1 MKRRLAHLV
10 RDTRASSAAEF
21 ALVLPLLIIFL
32 FGIIDVGRLMWTWN
46 RAEKATQMGVR
57 YAVATE
63 MIPNGL
69 ANYSFVINGGLT
81 QGDAIPE
88 SSFGGASCKISG
100 TAVSCTCK
108 TGATCPGTLVSNSA
122 NALTAFNNVVA
133 RMNMFMPE
141 ITAAKVQVDY
151 DYSGLGYAGD
161 PNGSDVSPLVR
172 VSILPNTLAFRPI
185 TLAVFNSTINLP
197 SFSAALTMED
207 GQGTVA
213 N

>member
-1 MKRRLAHLV
+1 MTKTVFRLIRDRRGA
-10 RDTRASSAAEF
+10 SAAEF

-46 RAEKATQMGVR
+46 KAEKATQMGVR

-63 MIPNGL
+63 MVPNGL
-69 ANYSFVINGGLT
+69 AVYSFVVSGSLS
-81 QGDAIPE
+81 QGDPIPE
-88 SSFGGASCKISG
+88 SSFGGASCLISG
-100 TAVSCTCK
+100 GAVSCSCK

-122 NALTAFNNVVA
+122 TALTAFNNVVN
-133 RMNMFMPE
+133 RMQKFMPQ
-141 ITAAKVQVDY
+141 ITSSAVQIDY

-172 VSILPNTLAFRPI
+172 VSIRPNTLTFRPI
-185 TLAVFNSTINLP
+185 LFSLFNGTIPLP
-197 SFSAALTMED
+197 SFSAALTIED
-207 GQGTVA
+207 GQGSQS

>member
-1 MKRRLAHLV
+1 MTGMLTRFV
-10 RDTRASSAAEF
+10 RDRHASSAAEF

-57 YAVATE
+57 YAVATD

-69 ANYSFVINGGLT
+69 AAYSFVGGTIT
-81 QGDAIPE
+81 QGDPIPE
-88 SSFGGASCKISG
+88 SAFGGASCSLSG
-100 TAVSCTCK
+100 GAVSCSCN
-108 TGATCPGTLVSNSA
+108 TGATCPSTLVSDSA

-133 RMNMFMPE
+133 RMSLFMPE
-141 ITAAKVQVDY
+141 ITADKVKIEYQ
-151 DYSGLGYAGD
+151 YSGLGFAGD
-161 PNGSDVSPLVR
+161 PNGSDVSPLVK
-172 VSILPNTLAFRPI
+172 VSIMPNTMVFRPI
-185 TLAVFNSTINLP
+185 TFAVFNGSFNLP